1 MATFWRPGKL
11 SEESVQ
17 IHGKPGQP
25 CSTGRLRVGFTGAR
39 ESPHI
44 NCAARRSHR
53 ERPNGRGRSEAN
65 PRPRNG
71 PESRERWV
79 RVAWAYCVVR
89 FSLLQP
95 HTLPGSVSVHRANK
109 DDAASAAKRPN
120 GAILT
125 ERLLLVRGGDLR
137 HFRGR
142 FSVHEL
148 N

>member
-1 MATFWRPGKL
+1 MAWWTEVATFWRPGKL

-53 ERPNGRGRSEAN
+53 ERPNGRDRSEAN
-65 PRPRNG
+65 PRPKNG

-89 FSLLQP
+89 SLCCSR
-95 HTLPGSVSVHRANK
+95 TLFLVLSLCAQGEQRRRSISCETAEWRDTHRK
-109 DDAASAAKRPN
+109 ASACTRW
-120 GAILT
+120 
-125 ERLLLVRGGDLR
+125 
-137 HFRGR
+137 
-142 FSVHEL
+142 
-148 N
+148 